1 MENQTGQTIIM
12 SYIVSENPLKRNI
25 SIMLYTNKSFLDLTV
40 DWFFSISFN
49 RYLWSVLEKVLE

>member
-1 MENQTGQTIIM
+1 MYFIIMENQTGQTIIM

-49 RYLWSVLEKVLE
+49 RYL